1 MPTWR
6 ERAAEEQRAAAE
18 AAEAGPEPASALPK
32 VVLALAVL
40 VWGASFLL
48 AVVVLPDLVP
58 THWSGSSGSDGL
70 ARADGWS
77 SKPSALVFMALTFA
91 GVTALMLLSRL
102 VIKAPASINISN
114 KDWWTA
120 QGSRLV
126 RFERLL
132 REDLMLIVAATITLL
147 AAIDVQIVVASRLA
161 DGASPWWIFWA
172 LLGAYFAALSLI
184 IVRMLAGAR
193 YRPYE
198 DGLANGEGNNYGG

>member
-6 ERAAEEQRAAAE
+6 ERAAQEQRAATE
-18 AAEAGPEPASALPK
+18 AAEAEPEPASALPK
-32 VVLALAVL
+32 AVLALAVL
-40 VWGASFLL
+40 VWGATFLL
-48 AVVVLPDLVP
+48 AVFVLPDQVP

-91 GVTALMLLSRL
+91 GVMALMLLSRL

-126 RFERLL
+126 RLERLL
-132 REDLMLIVAATITLL
+132 REDLMLMVSATIALL
-147 AAIDVQIVVASRLA
+147 AAIDVQIIVASRLA

-172 LLGAYFAALSLI
+172 LLGGYFAALTMT

-198 DGLANGEGNNYGG
+198 VDLLIGEGNCDG